1 MIGPG
6 EPNALNSGLGIAAD
20 QIAKYLAT
28 RTELTLIQPYN
39 GDQDC
44 PDSGVSIRVKNAD
57 LSKFDE
63 LNLMS
68 ELTKV
73 NVRAGITPYFYPY
86 LEVQNE
92 EEYTLEEETQ
102 AVKNELENFTS
113 QVLAASQGI
122 EFDVIYAH
130 DWTAIPAGMDLKEKT
145 KKPLVVHMHSLDHDR
160 NSQLNQSWIHGIEQA
175 SFKESDAII
184 SVSDYTADVITHN
197 YGEVK
202 TSKVHTV
209 YNGNEALTIPKVKK
223 VFKEKLIL
231 FVGRLTGQKGPNVF
245 LDIAEKVLKKYPNVR
260 FVLAGQGHLM
270 SGLILAVASKKMGSK
285 FHFTGH
291 IDREKLAELYSIADV
306 YCMPSV
312 SEPFGLAA
320 LEAAQAGIPVVL
332 SRQSGAAEVLPGA
345 LCSDHWDVDG
355 FAHHIL
361 AILKNKKTQKKVVES
376 NKVALKELTW
386 DNTAKKILEVF
397 NNIK

>member
-6 EPNALNSGLGIAAD
+6 EPNALNSGLGIAAS
-20 QIAKYLAT
+20 QIAKYLACK
-28 RTELTLIQPYN
+28 TELTLIQPYDM
-39 GDQDC
+39 DQDC
-44 PDSGVSIRVKNAD
+44 PESGVSIRVKNAD

-68 ELTKV
+68 ELTKI

-86 LEVQNE
+86 LEIQNE
-92 EEYTLEEETQ
+92 DEYTPEEENDV
-102 AVKNELENFTS
+102 AKKELQSFTS
-113 QVLAASQGI
+113 QVLSASQDI
-122 EFDVIYAH
+122 AFDVIYAH
-130 DWTAIPAGMDLKEKT
+130 DWTAIPAGMKLKEKT
-145 KKPLVVHMHSLDHDR
+145 KKPLVVHMHSLDYDR
-160 NSQLNQSWIHGIEQA
+160 NSQLNQSWIHDIEQA

-202 TSKVHTV
+202 TSKVHTI

-245 LDIAEKVLKKYPNVR
+245 LDIAEKVLQKYPNAR

-355 FAHHIL
+355 FARHIL
-361 AILKNKKTQKKVVES
+361 TIIKSKKTQKKVVDT

-386 DNTAKKILEVF
+386 DNTTKKILEVL